1 VDGKIAAL
9 SLLARLTWQN
19 GDLDAAL
26 SIAREIAI
34 DIDLVDHALST
45 CYGLAIGAIPVA
57 IAAGDAI
64 LAQVWLAR
72 LRDVTNRFDLDHW
85 GSLRRAMA
93 PLSMAISSRRPA
105 PAPCR
110 TKCSVSPRIRMP
122 TSHGTPHSHH
132 GSNSRNPLPRLG
144 RQGRVIPSACPA
156 SGRCFCRQPAALHSA
171 HMSGPA
177 THLHPPE
184 RRKQPTPSRRSGGS
198 PSMMVTARSL
208 AAVATLNRH
217 RSGNPAMIAITPDS
231 ILPACCSSARLHG
244 PAAQAARD
252 HQRRCSM
259 PV

>member
-132 GSNSRNPLPRLG
+132 GSNSRNPLPALGVKAGSSHRLA
-144 RQGRVIPSACPA
+144 RHPAAASADNRPRFTAHICPA
-156 SGRCFCRQPAALHSA
+156 RPLTCILLNEESSQRLPAVQ
-171 HMSGPA
+171 
-177 THLHPPE
+177 E
-184 RRKQPTPSRRSGGS
+184 D
-198 PSMMVTARSL
+198 
-208 AAVATLNRH
+208 RH
-217 RSGNPAMIAITPDS
+217 R
-231 ILPACCSSARLHG
+231 
-244 PAAQAARD
+244 
-252 HQRRCSM
+252 
-259 PV
+259 